1 MIRIILFAVVLFFF
15 STNGCA
21 GYIGFPYDRE
31 EMYQWCV
38 TIDPDQLESELTEL
52 SDEEREIRIGEETD
66 FDQVQFISCI
76 LSLQAFVK
84 GVEIASKK
92 NDLSHPKLCDETD
105 LSIGAFLLEG
115 AKGLDSFEEIAW
127 EYLYG
132 RCSK

>member
-21 GYIGFPYDRE
+21 GYIGFPDDRE

-66 FDQVQFISCI
+66 FDQVQFVVI
-76 LSLQAFVK
+76 LVYMLRFLFLKFDNLDVWQSMVQA
-84 GVEIASKK
+84 
-92 NDLSHPKLCDETD
+92 N
-105 LSIGAFLLEG
+105 LL
-115 AKGLDSFEEIAW
+115 
-127 EYLYG
+127 
-132 RCSK
+132 RV